1 MLVENLESVRGLSK
15 IQTLP
20 LSSDTSGGKSV
31 SDSARHLIVFEVGP
45 HMCLPHVVGA
55 KG

>member
-20 LSSDTSGGKSV
+20 LSSETSGGSQ
-31 SDSARHLIVFEVGP
+31 FETLRGI
-45 HMCLPHVVGA
+45 
-55 KG
+55 